1 MKILIFISALFFSN
15 LAFSQ
20 QPEKV
25 NSAVDSHKALYNESI
40 SQVNRISS
48 PTVIWSEDFSG
59 GFPNGWSTTTFNTG
73 SGNNGLSN
81 AFNIATCPWKYT
93 TQGSWGYWN
102 SEPKD
107 QNNDPANASTSIN
120 STSAANGFLI
130 SDIDSANHWS
140 GGGSTGVT
148 SGQNSGSTYHYID
161 SYFTTSSIST
171 LGWPNVTLEFEQF
184 FRFNNNVDLVVSIS
198 NDSISWTDYFVQ
210 GNITNNT
217 ASLNS
222 ETVSINVSSVA
233 ANQANVYVKIG
244 WTARVYY
251 WMIDDMRIIET
262 PNNAVS
268 ISDEVIGGWWQGY
281 QSAGGIGCDYTF
293 YPLSQATANPYS
305 FEAVIKNS
313 GSATQN
319 MTLNTKV
326 TDVTQ
331 NTVFTSLSNP
341 ITLVSSQ
348 QDTFVANQT
357 FTPASVG
364 LYNIEMWGV
373 GDSANTDTATK
384 QTVVTDFVYGKDE
397 NTYQGFYV
405 IANATRQNHIT
416 SYFDIY
422 DNVNL
427 TAVEVY
433 ISPNSVPG
441 AKIYGILYE
450 NDPSAGAAPI
460 YLDQTDDY
468 TIISADR
475 DNWVKIYFA
484 SPIPLIAGTAY
495 EMGIGGY
502 QHPIEFSEVGYSGIA
517 LGTENSL
524 YDEIG
529 TSTNSNG
536 VPTWYYITRNP
547 MIRMNFDPGNI
558 NSTQELRN
566 KNRFNVYPNPSE
578 GIVNINFSNNIRK
591 GEKITI
597 TNVLGRKVFDYSV
610 TEASESTN
618 LKIKDLTPGIY
629 TITLEGAKYRI
640 SKNLIIK

>member
-1 MKILIFISALFFSN
+1 
-15 LAFSQ
+15 
-20 QPEKV
+20 
-25 NSAVDSHKALYNESI
+25 
-40 SQVNRISS
+40 
-48 PTVIWSEDFSG
+48 
-59 GFPNGWSTTTFNTG
+59 
-73 SGNNGLSN
+73 
-81 AFNIATCPWKYT
+81 
-93 TQGSWGYWN
+93 
-102 SEPKD
+102 
-107 QNNDPANASTSIN
+107 
-120 STSAANGFLI
+120 
-130 SDIDSANHWS
+130 
-140 GGGSTGVT
+140 
-148 SGQNSGSTYHYID
+148 
-161 SYFTTSSIST
+161 
-171 LGWPNVTLEFEQF
+171 
-184 FRFNNNVDLVVSIS
+184 
-198 NDSISWTDYFVQ
+198 
-210 GNITNNT
+210 
-217 ASLNS
+217 
-222 ETVSINVSSVA
+222 
-233 ANQANVYVKIG
+233 
-244 WTARVYY
+244 
-251 WMIDDMRIIET
+251 
-262 PNNAVS
+262 
-268 ISDEVIGGWWQGY
+268 
-281 QSAGGIGCDYTF
+281 
-293 YPLSQATANPYS
+293 
-305 FEAVIKNS
+305 
-313 GSATQN
+313 
-319 MTLNTKV
+319 
-326 TDVTQ
+326 
-331 NTVFTSLSNP
+331 
-341 ITLVSSQ
+341 
-348 QDTFVANQT
+348 
-357 FTPASVG
+357 
-364 LYNIEMWGV
+364 MWGV

-384 QTVVTDFVYGKDE
+384 QTVVTDYVYGKDE

-405 IANATRQNHIT
+405 IANATRQNHVT

-422 DNVNL
+422 DNVSL

-468 TIISADR
+468 TITSADR

-502 QHPIEFSEVGYSGIA
+502 QHPIEFSEVGYSGTA

-566 KNRFNVYPNPSE
+566 KNRFNIYPNPSE
-578 GIVNINFSNNIRK
+578 GIVNINFSDNIRK

-629 TITLEGAKYRI
+629 TVTFEGAKYRI

>member
-25 NSAVDSHKALYNESI
+25 YIPADSHKALHNETI
-40 SQVNRISS
+40 SQVNSVSS

-59 GFPNGWSTTTFNTG
+59 GFPTGWSTSSTNTVG
-73 SGNNGLSN
+73 G
-81 AFNIATCPWKYT
+81 IATCPWVWSND
-93 TQGSWGYWN
+93 GSWGYWN
-102 SEPKD
+102 SN
-107 QNNDPANASTSIN
+107 QGTSPAAGIN

-130 SDIDSANHWS
+130 SDPDSANN
-140 GGGSTGVT
+140 TAY
-148 SGQNSGSTYHYID
+148 GQPSGSTYQYIN
-161 SYFTTSSIST
+161 SQFTTSSIST
-171 LGWPNVTLEFEQF
+171 LGYPAVTLEFEQL
-184 FRFNNNVDLVVSIS
+184 FRFNNNVNLVVSVS
-198 NDSISWTDYFVQ
+198 SDSISWTDYFVQ

-217 ASLNS
+217 QSPNP

-233 ANQANVYVKIG
+233 ANQANVYIKVS
-244 WTARVYY
+244 WEARVYY

-384 QTVVTDFVYGKDE
+384 QTVVTDYVYGKDE

-405 IANATRQNHIT
+405 IANATRQNHVT

-468 TIISADR
+468 TITSADR

-502 QHPIEFSEVGYSGIA
+502 QHPIEFSEVGYSGTA

-558 NSTQELRN
+558 NSTQELIN
-566 KNRFNVYPNPSE
+566 KNRFNIYPNPSE
-578 GIVNINFSNNIRK
+578 GIVNINFSDNICK
-591 GEKITI
+591 GEKII
-597 TNVLGRKVFDYSV
+597 VTNVLGRKVFDYSV

-629 TITLEGAKYRI
+629 TVTFEGAKYRI